1 MEEIRKKAKDYKETE
16 EQMRRQ
22 PEKPLRK
29 KRKNKKSHYN
39 QKIGY
44 FMANPEEPKV
54 ELKEIKTEVNDENEI
69 MDEKDE
75 KTVELKE
82 NDDMNDKEVEDS
94 SKKVEIDIWR
104 MMMEAARNQKDVKEN
119 RKKGGGKR
127 KAGDEK
133 DDHDHSAEN
142 NGSVKIKMIPKK
154 NKNFWEKW
162 GLTSD
167 EGEGNKNSSL
177 TTFIKFNL
185 DQVKSQGNRTNS
197 QCIDRTAGSNTD
209 AQI

>member
-1 MEEIRKKAKDYKETE
+1 
-16 EQMRRQ
+16 
-22 PEKPLRK
+22 
-29 KRKNKKSHYN
+29 
-39 QKIGY
+39 
-44 FMANPEEPKV
+44 
-54 ELKEIKTEVNDENEI
+54 

-142 NGSVKIKMIPKK
+142 NGSVKI
-154 NKNFWEKW
+154 
-162 GLTSD
+162 
-167 EGEGNKNSSL
+167 
-177 TTFIKFNL
+177 
-185 DQVKSQGNRTNS
+185 
-197 QCIDRTAGSNTD
+197 
-209 AQI
+209 